1 MNPNNLE
8 PIEPQSAVEMY
19 LDERREDA
27 TYATRRTIED
37 GLDLFIEWSEQA
49 GTDNMN
55 EVRGRELRKFRT
67 WCKETSE
74 NKTVSLNGIMSVLR
88 RFLVFCVEIEAVYSE
103 VP

>member
-1 MNPNNLE
+1 MNTNNLE

-27 TYATRRTIED
+27 TYATRRKIED

-67 WCKETSE
+67 
-74 NKTVSLNGIMSVLR
+74 
-88 RFLVFCVEIEAVYSE
+88 
-103 VP
+103 